1 MSMKVNVHEAKTH
14 FSKLLARVLKGE
26 EIVISKAGKPVSRL
40 VPTEEICIKRVAGSA
55 KGRVI
60 IADNFD
66 ALQKNAKEWGSCNNT
81 FWASSFRLQVRGK
94 VAGCRSEPRRAHGAW
109 RRA

>member
-26 EIVISKAGKPVSRL
+26 EIIICKAGKPVARL
-40 VPTEEICIKRVAGSA
+40 VPTEEMCLKRVAGSA

-66 ALQKNAKEWGSCNNT
+66 APLPGPILN
-81 FWASSFRLQVRGK
+81 SFEQ
-94 VAGCRSEPRRAHGAW
+94 
-109 RRA
+109 